1 MAAKKSFS
9 MRVKEEA
16 AEQISSRRHCQNAEL
31 AAMISLCG
39 TDIEKNGI
47 KIQSENVC
55 VIKKCFTLL
64 KKTFNI
70 YSAITVRSGKGGA
83 KHHLYILR
91 VQGEPYVRELLEAI
105 KHPAAQGRDP
115 EEPVDDLILQKN
127 CCKRAFVRGCFLA
140 AGSVTDPAKS
150 YHLEIVC
157 PTEEKAKQLCACIN
171 SFWQQEEGMEA
182 KIIARSKSGG
192 RHSFVVYL
200 KEGNQISD
208 LLNICETYRCLMEME
223 NIRVEKEIANS
234 LNRKLNCEMANMVKT
249 ISAAQEQKNDI
260 LYIEEHIGLERLP
273 AELEQLARIRLED
286 TEISLKE
293 LGEKLTP
300 PIGKSGVNHRLRKI
314 RKIADEL
321 RNGKQYP

>member
-1 MAAKKSFS
+1 MAGKKSFS

-31 AAMISLCG
+31 AAIISLCG
-39 TDIEKNGI
+39 TDVGKNEI

-55 VIKKCFTLL
+55 VIKKCFTLV

-70 YSAITVRSGKGGA
+70 DTAVTVRSGKGGT

-91 VQGEPYVRELLEAI
+91 VQGSPQVRELLEAI
-105 KHPAAQGRDP
+105 KHPAVQGRDP
-115 EEPVDDLILQKN
+115 QEPVDDLLLQKN

-157 PTEEKAKQLCACIN
+157 PTEEKAKQLCQCIN
-171 SFWQQEEGMEA
+171 SFWQQEAGMEA

-192 RHSFVVYL
+192 RRSFVVYM

-260 LYIEEHIGLERLP
+260 LYIEERIGLEQLP

-314 RKIADEL
+314 RRIADEL